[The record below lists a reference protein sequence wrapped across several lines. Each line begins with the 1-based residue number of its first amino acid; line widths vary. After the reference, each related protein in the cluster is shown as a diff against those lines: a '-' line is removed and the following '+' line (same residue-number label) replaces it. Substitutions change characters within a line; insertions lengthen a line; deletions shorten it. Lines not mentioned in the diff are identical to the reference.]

1 VGILLSATGEQKSPR
16 RLATLERAKDALR
29 KDYERLFAVSLS
41 AAPSVQR
48 ANPGESAAQLVETRK
63 RFKEAEQ
70 SIMRLL
76 AEPLSRKISEQLR
89 VTLAA
94 LPKQASSLMEQT
106 VPRIDLE
113 NQMTFEKSIASLCA
127 WIRLTRNLVPG
138 ASQLLANMVELRVLA
153 EEGNAAEALEKA
165 SVLYPRLSETK
176 KQALAPVFGELSR
189 SFLRAV
195 EQQLDRGNSEK
206 AAALAE
212 SARAIIKGTPS
223 RDDFK
228 SLLQELFAPK
238 AANKGLAPLGPS
250 TIEPASE
257 AQGPRAHQAEVLLR
271 DHADELGMA
280 EINWS
285 KNS

>member
-1 VGILLSATGEQKSPR
+1 
-16 RLATLERAKDALR
+16 
-29 KDYERLFAVSLS
+29 
-41 AAPSVQR
+41 
-48 ANPGESAAQLVETRK
+48 LVETRK

-153 EEGNAAEALEKA
+153 EEGNAAEALENGFFRDLLGVIDWLK
-165 SVLYPRLSETK
+165 THI
-176 KQALAPVFGELSR
+176 ALAGSSCRLWPKATRRPWARLFA
-189 SFLRAV
+189 RAGRV
-195 EQQLDRGNSEK
+195 RYAWRPAATPTVVRETV
-206 AAALAE
+206 AAAHQPT
-212 SARAIIKGTPS
+212 RIYGAIPS
-223 RDDFK
+223 FC
-228 SLLQELFAPK
+228 
-238 AANKGLAPLGPS
+238 
-250 TIEPASE
+250 
-257 AQGPRAHQAEVLLR
+257 
-271 DHADELGMA
+271 
-280 EINWS
+280 
-285 KNS
+285 